1 MSHSIYNPIIYCY
14 MNARFRSGFI
24 QVLFRIPG
32 MRRCYCLKKLRGNG
46 ESMAVATGLVT
57 GEIKIHRHCT
67 NHNCVVINNDEDYDD
82 EGTEFNDTP
91 QSYRM
96 KSSLRCTHFNKN
108 KNNFLTF
115 LQIAEFISV
124 LLSKFYV
131 FEYFYILLFFI

>member
-1 MSHSIYNPIIYCY
+1 
-14 MNARFRSGFI
+14 
-24 QVLFRIPG
+24 

-82 EGTEFNDTP
+82 EGHEFNDTP

-96 KSSLRCTHFNKN
+96 KSSLRCTHILIKT
-108 KNNFLTF
+108 NFLPI
-115 LQIAEFISV
+115 LAEF
-124 LLSKFYV
+124 KFLC
-131 FEYFYILLFFI
+131 ILL